1 MSRFVH
7 LHTHSEY
14 SLLDGAARVK
24 DLVARAVELEMPAL
38 AITDHGAMFGAVEFY
53 KAAKAAGIKP
63 IVGCEVYFT
72 PGSRTNREGK
82 QALYH
87 LLLLA
92 KDLTGYR
99 NLMAMVS
106 DAWVTGLYYKP
117 RVDMELLTA
126 YHEGLVCTSACMSG
140 IVSKSFEQADPA
152 DARRW
157 AETYASLF
165 GEDFFIEVQDQ
176 GITSDNGVTQ
186 EQLNR
191 ELSALAGEL
200 GVGLVGTNDIH
211 YVNAKDAAAQDMLLC
226 IQTGSTVDA
235 TDRMRFSS
243 DRFYMKTA
251 EEMAEALA
259 AYPEALDNTALV
271 AERCDLELEFGKTI
285 LPVFDVPE
293 RITGATEEERLNKL
307 LEEECRAGL
316 TARYGDPP
324 PAEAVERLDH
334 ELGVIEEKG
343 FAGYFLV
350 VQDFVAWAKANGIG
364 VGPGRGS
371 AAGSIIAYSLGIT
384 NLDPL
389 EHGLLFERFLNTE
402 RTEMPD
408 IDMDF
413 DDERRGEVIAY
424 VRDKYGSDKVAQI
437 VTFNTMK
444 ARAAVRDAGRVLGYP
459 YGVPDKIAKQIQE
472 GPDASIAGSLKSNPD
487 LRGDYEAGGDTRRI
501 LDAALALEGLVRGEG
516 VHAAGVVIC
525 RDPLFWHTPVKRDT
539 KGEFIVTQY
548 EGTLIAE
555 LGLLKMDFLGLRNLT
570 VLAKALVGIK
580 ANRDIEV
587 DLEHIPMDDADTF
600 ALYQRADTDGVFQVE
615 SPGMK
620 RVLLKLKP
628 TTFADIVAVVALY
641 RPGPMDNIDDFV
653 ARKHGRARITYYDDR
668 IRHILEET
676 YGAMVYQEQVMLIAM
691 EMAGFTAAKADKIRK
706 AMGKKDPEVMA
717 NLEQGFLEGAAAGGY
732 EAALARQVWTDI
744 EKFAGYAF
752 NKSHAAAYALISY
765 QTAYLKAHY
774 PKEFMAAVL
783 SSYTGKTENIVK
795 YVAACNRGGIHVLP
809 PDVNS
814 SGKDFTAVPEGI
826 RFGLAG
832 IRNVGEGV
840 VDMIIA
846 ARTEGGPFSSLTDFC
861 NRVDLRLVN
870 KRTLEALIKAGA
882 FDSTGYTR
890 KHLVTLMD
898 GCVESGIK
906 RRRDAE
912 DGQISM
918 FEMDDAADH
927 GFEDAAPP
935 PNADEWDK
943 RIQLAFEKEMLGIY
957 VSDHPLREISDLI
970 RSASTLSLGDADELK
985 DGTIGWFA
993 GILTKV
999 ERVITRNGKQ
1009 IVNYT
1014 LEDLDG
1020 AMEGGV
1026 FGPAYAKYEPL
1037 MAEDRIVRIRA
1048 KFEVSDRGRKLNTI
1062 EVQPLGTDGCFDTP
1076 PGVLG
1081 VTAPADVL
1089 GNGGAARL
1097 KEILGRYPGRDAV
1110 HVITVSGGERK
1121 KVRLPG
1127 VTVDKADGRLHAEL
1141 KEWLGARAVWEE

>member
-1 MSRFVH
+1 M
-7 LHTHSEY
+7 
-14 SLLDGAARVK
+14 
-24 DLVARAVELEMPAL
+24 
-38 AITDHGAMFGAVEFY
+38 
-53 KAAKAAGIKP
+53 
-63 IVGCEVYFT
+63 
-72 PGSRTNREGK
+72 
-82 QALYH
+82 
-87 LLLLA
+87 
-92 KDLTGYR
+92 
-99 NLMAMVS
+99 
-106 DAWVTGLYYKP
+106 
-117 RVDMELLTA
+117 
-126 YHEGLVCTSACMSG
+126 
-140 IVSKSFEQADPA
+140 
-152 DARRW
+152 
-157 AETYASLF
+157 
-165 GEDFFIEVQDQ
+165 
-176 GITSDNGVTQ
+176 
-186 EQLNR
+186 
-191 ELSALAGEL
+191 
-200 GVGLVGTNDIH
+200 
-211 YVNAKDAAAQDMLLC
+211 
-226 IQTGSTVDA
+226 
-235 TDRMRFSS
+235 
-243 DRFYMKTA
+243 
-251 EEMAEALA
+251 
-259 AYPEALDNTALV
+259 
-271 AERCDLELEFGKTI
+271 
-285 LPVFDVPE
+285 
-293 RITGATEEERLNKL
+293 
-307 LEEECRAGL
+307 
-316 TARYGDPP
+316 
-324 PAEAVERLDH
+324 
-334 ELGVIEEKG
+334 
-343 FAGYFLV
+343 
-350 VQDFVAWAKANGIG
+350 
-364 VGPGRGS
+364 
-371 AAGSIIAYSLGIT
+371 
-384 NLDPL
+384 
-389 EHGLLFERFLNTE
+389 
-402 RTEMPD
+402 
-408 IDMDF
+408 
-413 DDERRGEVIAY
+413 
-424 VRDKYGSDKVAQI
+424 
-437 VTFNTMK
+437 
-444 ARAAVRDAGRVLGYP
+444 
-459 YGVPDKIAKQIQE
+459 
-472 GPDASIAGSLKSNPD
+472 
-487 LRGDYEAGGDTRRI
+487 
-501 LDAALALEGLVRGEG
+501 
-516 VHAAGVVIC
+516 HAAGVVIC

-580 ANRDIEV
+580 VNRGIEV

-653 ARKHGRARITYYDDR
+653 ARRHGRARITYYDDR

-744 EKFAGYAF
+744 EKFAEYAF

-774 PKEFMAAVL
+774 PNEFMAAVL
-783 SSYTGKTENIVK
+783 SSYTGKTESIVK

-927 GFEDAAPP
+927 SASRTPRRRRTPTSGTSASSS
-935 PNADEWDK
+935 
-943 RIQLAFEKEMLGIY
+943 R
-957 VSDHPLREISDLI
+957 SR
-970 RSASTLSLGDADELK
+970 RRCSASTCPTTRCARSPTSSARRRRYRSATRTSSRTARSAG
-985 DGTIGWFA
+985 FA

-1076 PGVLG
+1076 PGVL
-1081 VTAPADVL
+1081 A
-1089 GNGGAARL
+1089 
-1097 KEILGRYPGRDAV
+1097 
-1110 HVITVSGGERK
+1110 
-1121 KVRLPG
+1121 
-1127 VTVDKADGRLHAEL
+1127 
-1141 KEWLGARAVWEE
+1141 